1 MVQELLPA
9 VQSGE
14 RTLLCRKAWTAYIG
28 LILLT
33 LLFLLVGFVMI
44 HESGG
49 MGPLQTIGII
59 EMGLVLV
66 VAGYRWFT
74 LRTIV
79 LYYNEQGVWEYSGV
93 LPWNR
98 GVRGVKWRDLE
109 QCTFNTGFFSW
120 LFRSYT
126 IRLGHRFTRSNEVLI
141 AQMAGARAAS
151 IAVNERLAEMARNH
165 QLG

>member
-1 MVQELLPA
+1 
-9 VQSGE
+9 
-14 RTLLCRKAWTAYIG
+14 
-28 LILLT
+28 
-33 LLFLLVGFVMI
+33 
-44 HESGG
+44 
-49 MGPLQTIGII
+49 
-59 EMGLVLV
+59 
-66 VAGYRWFT
+66 
-74 LRTIV
+74 
-79 LYYNEQGVWEYSGV
+79 
-93 LPWNR
+93 
-98 GVRGVKWRDLE
+98 LE